1 MTTEQKTARFNAPQ
15 LSPAYE
21 LPLQA
26 EPLPDFTAQV
36 DASTLTK
43 SGTTVET
50 LRGELSALKELER
63 PLHLQAAEALE
74 ALQNLRRDFELGEA
88 SAKDIEAAK
97 KRHADTKEQ
106 LKRLEAQA
114 ESVTSDIVA
123 KQAAIRE
130 VQRRFDVEVDKK
142 RQAFYEERSK
152 AAKAVHDEMIAT
164 AQKLDALQKEYG
176 GIMQQLNRGSL
187 ISLRKPLY
195 HWNTTMLVADQ
206 TLETQTALHHSAGG
220 MFKWHYAH
228 RLAEAQSDSEAGV
241 FQATRRAHRPDHKT
255 EEATHE

>member
-1 MTTEQKTARFNAPQ
+1 MITEQNAALYSPQ
-15 LSPAYE
+15 PSPAYE

-26 EPLPDFTAQV
+26 EPLPDFAAMV
-36 DASTLTK
+36 DASSLTK
-43 SGTTVET
+43 SGTTVEQ

-63 PLHLQAAEALE
+63 PLHIQAAEALE

-97 KRHADTKEQ
+97 KRHADVQEQ

-152 AAKAVHDEMIAT
+152 DAKAVHDEMIAT
-164 AQKLDALQKEYG
+164 AQKLDALQSEYG
-176 GIMQQLNRGSL
+176 SIMQQLNRGSL

-195 HWNTTMLVADQ
+195 HWNTTMLVASQ
-206 TLETQTALHHSAGG
+206 TLETQTALHHTAGG
-220 MFKWHYAH
+220 MFHWHYAH
-228 RLAEAQSDSEAGV
+228 RLAEAQADGEIGDLFVEREA
-241 FQATRRAHRPDHKT
+241 RKPDFT
-255 EEATHE
+255 PEVVHE

>member
-1 MTTEQKTARFNAPQ
+1 MTNEQSTAWNSPQ

-26 EPLPDFTAQV
+26 EPLPDFSAMVNMQ
-36 DASTLTK
+36 SLTK
-43 SGTTVET
+43 SGTTVEQ
-50 LRGELSALKELER
+50 LRTELSALKELER
-63 PLHLQAAEALE
+63 PLHIQAAEALE

-97 KRHADTKEQ
+97 KRHADVQEQ
-106 LKRLEAQA
+106 LKRLESQA
-114 ESVTSDIVA
+114 ESITSDIIA
-123 KQAAIRE
+123 KQAALKE

-164 AQKLDALQKEYG
+164 AQKLDELQKQYG
-176 GIMQQLNRGSL
+176 GIMLQLNRGSL
-187 ISLRKPLY
+187 ITLRKPLY

-220 MFKWHYAH
+220 MFNWHYAH

-241 FQATRRAHRPDHKT
+241 FQATRRAHRPDHKP
-255 EEATHE
+255 EEVIHE